1 MEGNL
6 RKGHNRGN
14 VKVIF
19 VFITLT
25 FHQIVFNML
34 TLSVQKSEA
43 LEYKNFLSPVTSSQ
57 SNTSDPKS
65 CINYNSSTRKITV
78 SCGNSARLTDIYN
91 KLHDNSVLTKQ
102 SPIGT
107 WLLSAN
113 LIISKGST
121 LDQWSRAPL

>member
-1 MEGNL
+1 MLKTMEGNL

-57 SNTSDPKS
+57 SNTSDPE
-65 CINYNSSTRKITV
+65 
-78 SCGNSARLTDIYN
+78 
-91 KLHDNSVLTKQ
+91 LHQL
-102 SPIGT
+102 
-107 WLLSAN
+107 
-113 LIISKGST
+113 
-121 LDQWSRAPL
+121 